1 MLLSGLRY
9 IHVVKRSGLTGELQC
24 FVFAPLR
31 NIFKPSCV
39 FFMLTVPR
47 HSPCLCF
54 FSCSVDKLEE
64 MIGSFGPRGEPY
76 TKRFAT
82 EEAPS
87 GMLARSGL
95 YTVRSRVLDDDGN
108 VYADWCVSRGPE
120 AN

>member
-1 MLLSGLRY
+1 MSAARTEEIRKHPINIKEGVEYNVSLSFSVNQVLLSGLRY
-9 IHVVKRSGLTGELQC
+9 IHVVKRSGLT
-24 FVFAPLR
+24 
-31 NIFKPSCV
+31 
-39 FFMLTVPR
+39 
-47 HSPCLCF
+47 
-54 FSCSVDKLEE
+54 VDKLEE

-108 VYADWCVSRGPE
+108 VYADWTWTFKIAKE
-120 AN
+120 W